1 VGEEAFSAGEKMRRR
16 EEESD
21 LKKSHVRLLNECDRS
36 HLSAL
41 DHIHASVCVKWASA
55 FEPTCVN
62 SSVSPCLRSSVQLCA
77 RSQSAKQNFFF
88 LKQNIYKNKKQ
99 KGSPEKST
107 PIPNLK
113 WHIAHNVTRF
123 TKPKEQVNSGIA

>member
-1 VGEEAFSAGEKMRRR
+1 MRELERKPVSVIKR
-16 EEESD
+16 TVVRSIQECKA
-21 LKKSHVRLLNECDRS
+21 KKKN
-36 HLSAL
+36 
-41 DHIHASVCVKWASA
+41 
-55 FEPTCVN
+55 
-62 SSVSPCLRSSVQLCA
+62 
-77 RSQSAKQNFFF
+77 

-123 TKPKEQVNSGIA
+123 TKPKEQVNSGVA

>member
-1 VGEEAFSAGEKMRRR
+1 VQS
-16 EEESD
+16 
-21 LKKSHVRLLNECDRS
+21 KKKKN
-36 HLSAL
+36 
-41 DHIHASVCVKWASA
+41 
-55 FEPTCVN
+55 
-62 SSVSPCLRSSVQLCA
+62 
-77 RSQSAKQNFFF
+77 

-123 TKPKEQVNSGIA
+123 TKPKEQVNSGVA